1 MEKKEVDIL
10 DLFSALH
17 AARGLIVGGTLLV
30 CVLAGA
36 LSFLI
41 PKEYEATAQLLP
53 PKEQKQGFC
62 FQRCQFRLCAW
73 AKRER
78 LPTFS
83 SPRLRVCIRAAAW
96 FIPFLSRSVMG

>member
-36 LSFLI
+36 LSFLR

-53 PKEQKQGFC
+53 PKSKSRVLVSVF
-62 FQRCQFRLCAW
+62 FQRYRFLHCAW
-73 AKRER
+73 AGKPADF
-78 LPTFS
+78 L
-83 SPRLRVCIRAAAW
+83 SPR
-96 FIPFLSRSVMG
+96 SE